1 MIARL
6 RGELLHRTSEAL
18 VVDVG
23 GVGYEVHFPE
33 AHHHRLPRLG
43 EEVVL
48 QIHTVVRED
57 AISLYGFLDAAE
69 KELFLLLMGVSGVG
83 PKLARNVLSAATPA
97 EIGRAIAAGD
107 VGRLKQLPGVGKKT
121 AERLCLELKD
131 KVDFIPLGGSVPA
144 AAVVASPE
152 AFSDQPSRDALSA
165 LMNLGY
171 PAARARQVLEQVRRQ
186 MGEEAYSA
194 LALEELLRSALRGLA

>member
-6 RGELLHRTSEAL
+6 RGELLHRTPEAL
-18 VVDVG
+18 VIDVN

-57 AISLYGFLDAAE
+57 AISLYGFLDVAE

-97 EIGRAIAAGD
+97 EISRAIAAGD
-107 VGRLKQLPGVGKKT
+107 VGRLKQLPGIGKKT
-121 AERLCLELKD
+121 AERLCLELKE
-131 KVDFIPLGGSVPA
+131 KVDFIPFAGVPV
-144 AAVVASPE
+144 AAVVTSPE

-171 PAARARQVLEQVRRQ
+171 PAARARQALEQVRQQ
-186 MGEEAYSA
+186 MGEEAYGA
-194 LALEELLRSALRGLA
+194 LALEELLRAALRGLA

>member
-1 MIARL
+1 M
-6 RGELLHRTSEAL
+6 
-18 VVDVG
+18 VDVG

-83 PKLARNVLSAATPA
+83 PKLARNILSAATPA
-97 EIGRAIAAGD
+97 EISRAIAAGD

-131 KVDFIPLGGSVPA
+131 KVEFIPMAGVA
-144 AAVVASPE
+144 VAAVAPSPE
-152 AFSDQPSRDALSA
+152 FFGDQPSRDALSA

-171 PAARARQVLEQVRRQ
+171 PAPRARQALEQVRQ
-186 MGEEAYSA
+186 QVGEEAYSA
-194 LALEELLRSALRGLA
+194 LAIEELLRAALRGLA

>member
-6 RGELLHRTSEAL
+6 RGELLHRTSEAV

-83 PKLARNVLSAATPA
+83 PKLARNALSAATPA
-97 EIGRAIAAGD
+97 EISRAIAAGD

-131 KVDFIPLGGSVPA
+131 KVDFIPLGITPA
-144 AAVVASPE
+144 TAVVTPPE
-152 AFSDQPSRDALSA
+152 AFGDQPSRDALSA

-171 PAARARQVLEQVRRQ
+171 PAARARQALEQVRQ
-186 MGEEAYSA
+186 QLGEEAYSA
-194 LALEELLRSALRGLA
+194 LALEELLRTALRGLA

>member
-6 RGELLHRTSEAL
+6 RGELLHRTNEAL

-33 AHHHRLPRLG
+33 AHHYRLPRLG

-57 AISLYGFLDAAE
+57 AISLYGFLDATE

-97 EIGRAIAAGD
+97 EISRAIAAGD

-131 KVDFIPLGGSVPA
+131 KVGFIPVAGAP
-144 AAVVASPE
+144 VVAITTSPE
-152 AFSDQPSRDALSA
+152 AFDDQPSRDALSA

-171 PAARARQVLEQVRRQ
+171 PAARARQALEQVRQQ
-186 MGEEAYSA
+186 MGEEAYGA
-194 LALEELLRSALRGLA
+194 LALEELLRAALRGLA

>member
-6 RGELLHRTSEAL
+6 RGELLHRTAEAL

-48 QIHTVVRED
+48 QIHMVVRED
-57 AISLYGFLDAAE
+57 AISLYGFLDPTE
-69 KELFLLLMGVSGVG
+69 KQLFLLLMGVSGVG

-97 EIGRAIAAGD
+97 EISRAIVAGD

-121 AERLCLELKD
+121 AERLCLELKE
-131 KVDFIPLGGSVPA
+131 KVDFIPLGSMPA
-144 AAVVASPE
+144 AAVATAPE
-152 AFSDQPSRDALSA
+152 LFADQPSRDALSA

-171 PAARARQVLEQVRRQ
+171 PAARARQVLEQVRQ
-186 MGEEAYSA
+186 QLGEDAYGA

>member
-1 MIARL
+1 M
-6 RGELLHRTSEAL
+6 
-18 VVDVG
+18 VDVA

-83 PKLARNVLSAATPA
+83 PKLARNILSAATPA
-97 EIGRAIAAGD
+97 EISRAIAAGD

-131 KVDFIPLGGSVPA
+131 KVDFLPLGITPTPP
-144 AAVVASPE
+144 VATSPE
-152 AFSDQPSRDALSA
+152 VFCDQPSRDALSA

-171 PAARARQVLEQVRRQ
+171 PAVRARQALEQVRQ
-186 MGEEAYSA
+186 QLGEEAYGA
-194 LALEELLRSALRGLA
+194 LALEELLRAALRGLA

>member
-1 MIARL
+1 M
-6 RGELLHRTSEAL
+6 
-18 VVDVG
+18 VDVG

-83 PKLARNVLSAATPA
+83 PKLARNILSAATPA
-97 EIGRAIAAGD
+97 EISRAIAAGD

-131 KVDFIPLGGSVPA
+131 KVEFIPMAGV
-144 AAVVASPE
+144 AVAPVVTAPE
-152 AFSDQPSRDALSA
+152 LFGDQPSRDALSA

-171 PAARARQVLEQVRRQ
+171 PAPRARQALEQVRQ
-186 MGEEAYSA
+186 QVGEEAYSA
-194 LALEELLRSALRGLA
+194 LAIEELLRAALRGLA